1 MSLTKYELFVDGAF
15 DSSTAEERI
24 EVEYPYDGQIWATVP
39 DGTTE
44 DIDRAVGAARDA
56 FENGPWGTASV
67 SRRRELLHAIADTI
81 DDHIDELARLETRQ
95 NGRHVRESTAQLNH
109 VVEYFRQFARLAEE
123 VGEGRVNPVEGK
135 DGQMFNYVKKEPY
148 GVVGAITP
156 WNAPL
161 LLSMWKLAP
170 ALAAGNTFVHKPSE
184 VTPVSALKLAEFLY
198 EDSDIPDGVYNV
210 VTGRGG
216 KTGAALTG
224 HPDVDKVAFTGS
236 VETGRKVAASA
247 GENLSAVSLELGGKN
262 PNVIFP
268 SADLDNAINGV
279 LKGIF
284 ASTGQ
289 VCMAG
294 SRVIV
299 HEDIHDEFV
308 AELKDRAEEITLGD
322 PMDPETDIGPIAFG
336 SQFEKVTEYIELGVE
351 EGATLEFGG
360 ESPDDLSGDYFIQPT
375 ILTEVESGMQVAQ
388 EEIFGPVVSILTFET
403 ETEAVELANDV
414 EYGLAGAVWT
424 EEMRQAHRLVDAI
437 EAGTVWVNEYRFIA
451 PNVPFGGFK
460 DSGVGRESGS
470 EGLEE
475 YYQTKS
481 VWFDLAGNVDNP
493 FDPYS

>member
-1 MSLTKYELFVDGAF
+1 MSQSEYDLFIDGAF
-15 DSSTAEERI
+15 EPSMADERI
-24 EVEYPYDGQIWATVP
+24 EVEYPYDGEVWATVP
-39 DGTTE
+39 DGTVE
-44 DIDRAVGAARDA
+44 DIDRAVESARQA
-56 FENGPWGTASV
+56 FENGPWATASV
-67 SRRRELLHAIADTI
+67 SRRRQLLHGIADTI
-81 DDHIDELARLETRQ
+81 DDNLDELATLETRQ

-184 VTPVSALKLAEFLY
+184 VTPVSALRLAELLY
-198 EDSDIPDGVYNV
+198 EETDIPDGVYNV

-216 KTGAALTG
+216 KTGAALTEHG
-224 HPDVDKVAFTGS
+224 DVDKIAFTGS

-247 GENLSAVSLELGGKN
+247 GRNLSAVSLELGGKN

-268 SADLDNAINGV
+268 SADIDNAINGV

-299 HEDIHDEFV
+299 HEEIHDEFV
-308 AELKDRAEEITLGD
+308 AELVSSAEEITLGD
-322 PMDPETDIGPIAFG
+322 PMEPETDIGPIAFED
-336 SQFEKVTEYIELGVE
+336 QYKEVTDYIELGGD

-360 ESPDDLSGDYFIQPT
+360 GSPDEFPGDYFVQPT

-388 EEIFGPVVSILTFET
+388 EEIFGPVVSILTFR
-403 ETEAVELANDV
+403 TEAEAIELANDI

-424 EEMRQAHRLVDAI
+424 EDMRQAHRMVDAI
-437 EAGTVWVNEYRFIA
+437 QAGTVWVNEYRFIA
-451 PNVPFGGFK
+451 PNVPFGGYK
-460 DSGVGRESGS
+460 DSGVGRESGR